1 MSSVLE
7 HWTQNVEEFHRS
19 PESFLTAR
27 NITGHNFVLDIL
39 EVSERN
45 LLFFEKFKMHPLQL
59 NSHQKIDSREE
70 RKYVRGATNK

>member
-1 MSSVLE
+1 MSSVVE

-39 EVSERN
+39 EVSEWDLDDL
-45 LLFFEKFKMHPLQL
+45 LLFWQ
-59 NSHQKIDSREE
+59 
-70 RKYVRGATNK
+70 A